1 MASIIGYKKYRSV
14 KHIMMKEDLTRL
26 EEGTC
31 KERQKK
37 DELLFRRL
45 ELITLTSHIILILQ
59 PTNKTYL
66 CFPMASSS

>member
-1 MASIIGYKKYRSV
+1 
-14 KHIMMKEDLTRL
+14 MMKEDLTRL

>member
-1 MASIIGYKKYRSV
+1 
-14 KHIMMKEDLTRL
+14 MMKEDLTRL
-26 EEGTC
+26 EEGTR